1 MTHPRASRAPLA
13 WAPSALLAAALALSV
28 TGPALAEDK
37 TPDASPGAPGE
48 VGLPPSPSPGIV
60 LDVVFQPL
68 PPVVVE
74 VPADIPTTSVAPTSG
89 PALELGVPYPYS
101 LGHCGLLTPID
112 LDGSLWQPVGGVS
125 PSGGAI
131 ESDEDIGE
139 LINATEGVLT
149 LVDVDAAEFRT
160 AGGSLIELLRAPGA
174 LDYPLC
180 M

>member
-1 MTHPRASRAPLA
+1 MTRVRATHAFRA
-13 WAPSALLAAALALSV
+13 WAPPALLASLLALGAVGS
-28 TGPALAEDK
+28 TLAEDEIAAES
-37 TPDASPGAPGE
+37 PAASPQL
-48 VGLPPSPSPGIV
+48 VGLPSPVPSFV

-68 PPVVVE
+68 PPVVAE
-74 VPADIPTTSVAPTSG
+74 VPADIPTVSIPPTSEPG
-89 PALELGVPYPYS
+89 LEVGVPYPFS
-101 LGHCGLLTPID
+101 LGHCGLLSEID

-139 LINATEGVLT
+139 LINATEGVFT
-149 LVDVDAAEFRT
+149 MIDTDVAEFRT
-160 AGGSLIELLRAPGA
+160 VGGSLIELLRAPGA